1 MNGRLSYRCPPSITW
16 VRDADQTLV
25 VDQQTEQSWTLRS
38 VEAAVWDLLA
48 MGYTCRRM
56 VSMLSLILSSSMA
69 EAGRTFVG
77 MLRQWQDAH
86 VVQVSGDVDDG
97 EPDDQRGV

>member
-1 MNGRLSYRCPPSITW
+1 
-16 VRDADQTLV
+16 
-25 VDQQTEQSWTLRS
+25 
-38 VEAAVWDLLA
+38 
-48 MGYTCRRM
+48 
-56 VSMLSLILSSSMA
+56 MLSLILSSSMA